1 MKILVFYVDKQ
12 YFNMVILFLRLRV
25 RRELIIR
32 RDGRAVEGTGLENR
46 RCESIRGFESH
57 SLRQLNFSI
66 DLRKYPRGRRGSPAK
81 GVGWIKPARGFKS
94 LLPRHVK
101 PCNLNGY
108 RVFVYPLT
116 LILTLYRF
124 QRAFAAIVSTG
135 DFLNKFLH
143 AVSGLLPH
151 FLRYMAV
158 HIQGKAGGG
167 MAQIGLHCLD
177 VIAALN
183 GGHGKAVP

>member
-1 MKILVFYVDKQ
+1 MLTSRQNYAKL
-12 YFNMVILFLRLRV
+12 NERLRGGCPF
-25 RRELIIR
+25 LKR
-32 RDGRAVEGTGLENR
+32 RDVRAVEGTGLENR
-46 RCESIRGFESH
+46 RGASLRGFESH
-57 SLRQLNFSI
+57 SLRHFFINTI

-94 LLPRHVK
+94 LLPRHTK

-108 RVFVYPLT
+108 RVLSCPLT

-151 FLRYMAV
+151 FLRYMTI

-183 GGHGKAVP
+183 GGHGKAVS

>member
-1 MKILVFYVDKQ
+1 MGLDFMTNLDYNMQADNLKCKQPEQNVEKSRSLVERA
-12 YFNMVILFLRLRV
+12 RLEIV
-25 RRELIIR
+25 YTPQ
-32 RDGRAVEGTGLENR
+32 GY
-46 RCESIRGFESH
+46 RGFESLL
-57 SLRQLNFSI
+57 LR
-66 DLRKYPRGRRGSPAK
+66 
-81 GVGWIKPARGFKS
+81 
-94 LLPRHVK
+94 HTK

-108 RVFVYPLT
+108 RVLSCPLT

-151 FLRYMAV
+151 FLRYMTI

-183 GGHGKAVP
+183 GGHSKAVP